1 MSSSGNSLYAKLVS
15 LISRGQELTSIFFYA
30 PVEEKCH
37 LEDTLASATWGLP
50 LVIWRSN
57 RTVILNGFLGE
68 ELFVLACLPGL
79 KWRALLGSLSR
90 SLKYL
95 RQARVL
101 IELMEARNELL
112 VQKVL
117 EFSLSQEMTNA
128 NVIFGDFAET
138 QRVSMFVAFPQFK
151 MVNYSFT
158 ENTKESDL
166 YPDKMLDL
174 RGGVIR
180 TMPDYSEPNTI
191 LYHDKQGNKQIL
203 GYLWDI
209 IEAYAKKHNAQ
220 LQVVNKYAD
229 GRTLNFIELLD
240 VARSGAIDIAA
251 SIQPMSMGVLERT
264 HEMSYPV
271 NLASWCTMLPVER
284 YLDVSELLS
293 RVMPFPTF
301 ALMIF
306 LWIIHQMVCGRWP
319 RHRKLQRIGWLVL
332 ATLISTNYLGRLLNL
347 FAHPPALP
355 PIDSL
360 AALIE
365 SPLRIISIQKEYAS
379 IEFTQRTKYSAAF
392 RLTSRAADLIEMRN
406 ALNTSFGYTV
416 TSEKWKLYNELQ
428 KRSSRP
434 LFRYSK
440 DLCFYELVPF
450 GLVIPENSAHRAP
463 LHRFILLLWQ
473 SGLHDLWVSRGFS
486 NMVRAGK
493 IHFAIFGER
502 YQAHTLNITDLR
514 HVLMVYGYGVLISL
528 FLFACEL
535 AVSWISYWLG
545 L

>member
-1 MSSSGNSLYAKLVS
+1 MSSSGNSLHAKLVS
-15 LISRGQELTSIFFYA
+15 LVSRGPELTSIFFFA

-37 LEDTLASATWGLP
+37 LEETLASATWGLP

-68 ELFVLACLPGL
+68 GLLVLACLPGL
-79 KWRALLGSLSR
+79 KWRALLSSLSR

-101 IELMEARNELL
+101 IELMEARDELL

-138 QRVSMFVAFPQFK
+138 QRVSRFEAFPQFK
-151 MVNYSFT
+151 VVNYSFT

-191 LYHDKQGNKQIL
+191 LYQDKQGNKQIL

-209 IEAYAKKHNAQ
+209 MEAYAKKHNAQ

-240 VARSGAIDIAA
+240 VARSVAIDIAA

-284 YLDVSELLS
+284 
-293 RVMPFPTF
+293 
-301 ALMIF
+301 
-306 LWIIHQMVCGRWP
+306 HP
-319 RHRKLQRIGWLVL
+319 R
-332 ATLISTNYLGRLLNL
+332 AT
-347 FAHPPALP
+347 
-355 PIDSL
+355 
-360 AALIE
+360 
-365 SPLRIISIQKEYAS
+365 
-379 IEFTQRTKYSAAF
+379 
-392 RLTSRAADLIEMRN
+392 DLIEMRN

-486 NMVRAGK
+486 NMVKAGK

-514 HVLMVYGYGVLISL
+514 HVLMVYGSGVLISL

-535 AVSWISYWLG
+535 SVSWVSYWLG
-545 L
+545 F